1 MAPARRPRQAERMD
15 TPTAD
20 SPNMRVGDAERAEVA
35 DLLARHFSDGRLDQA
50 ELDER
55 LDLTMRART
64 RADLLAVLAD
74 LPGPPAPSFAP
85 PPTERVPRPAARPRR
100 TLRPLPGILLVVA
113 LVLLL
118 GHFEF
123 WLLVV
128 ALVCL
133 VLLCRRRRRA

>member
-1 MAPARRPRQAERMD
+1 MD
-15 TPTAD
+15 TSAAD

-55 LDLTMRART
+55 LDQTMHART

-74 LPGPPAPSFAP
+74 LPATPAAGFAP
-85 PPTERVPRPAARPRR
+85 PPPAQVPQPAAPPRRR
-100 TLRPLPGILLVVA
+100 TLSPLPGLILVVA

-118 GHFEF
+118 GHGDF
-123 WLLVV
+123 WLLAA
-128 ALVCL
+128 ALACL
-133 VLLCRRRRRA
+133 VLISRRRRKA